1 MTTSNVAERYILV
14 FSAVLGG
21 FTIAMALWAGNPP
34 WVSGGMSAFFLGG
47 ALLGMLSGHR
57 YGKVVIGL
65 GVIGQSAALVA
76 ALTNHAWQI
85 DAHMVFFAT
94 LAVLV
99 ALEDVPTILAAT
111 VMTALHHL
119 SLTFFLPALV
129 YPSTDLVVNLERTV
143 FHAIVVLA
151 ESAVLILAI
160 KRQQTLRAEITRGAH
175 EMEKARKEA
184 ETARDAALAA
194 QKDAVSMQRAAE
206 AAQTKAETAVA
217 DLAAEQAQ
225 SNAANARAL
234 AAEEAERH
242 AAEERRKAQA
252 SVVEDLGLGLKAL
265 SRRDLTMRLTRPF
278 PAEYEDLR
286 RDFNAAMDAVAAA
299 ISEVASHATQMLGD
313 SRDISRAAQEL
324 SGRTE
329 QQAAKLENTA
339 AAMEEVT
346 ILVQNTAESA
356 SQAAVSA
363 SGAKKSAENSD
374 QVVER
379 ASTAMSAID
388 ESAGEISKI
397 IDVIDQIAFQ
407 TNLLALN
414 AGVEAARAGDAG
426 RGFAVVASEV
436 RALAQRSSEAAK
448 DIGELI
454 AKSQHQVSD
463 GVRHVGETVD
473 ALKNVIE
480 AVVDITQRVDQIAV
494 SAREQATGLGEINS
508 AVTDLDAIT
517 QQNAAVF
524 EETAA
529 AAGTLTQSAE
539 EMKRLTD
546 AFKNARAAQVNAD
559 RAA

>member
-1 MTTSNVAERYILV
+1 MTKTNVAEKYLLIFSGV
-14 FSAVLGG
+14 FTVIVVL
-21 FTIAMALWAGNPP
+21 MALWAGNAP
-34 WVSGGMSAFFLGG
+34 WVPGGLSLAFLGCG
-47 ALLGMLSGHR
+47 VAGVMTNHPLRRSF
-57 YGKVVIGL
+57 IGL
-65 GVIGQSAALVA
+65 AFVGQAAALVA
-76 ALTNHAWQI
+76 ALANHAWQI
-85 DAHMVFFAT
+85 DAHMVFFAA
-94 LAVLV
+94 LAALV
-99 ALEDVPTILAAT
+99 ALDDVKTIIVA
-111 VMTALHHL
+111 TALVAVHHL
-119 SLTFFLPALV
+119 GLTFFLPVLV
-129 YPSTDLVVNLERTV
+129 YPSTDLIVNLERTV
-143 FHAIVVLA
+143 FHALVVLI
-151 ESAVLILAI
+151 ESAVLMWI
-160 KRQQTLRAEITRGAH
+160 ITRQHAMRDEISASAD
-175 EMEKARKEA
+175 EMAIARREA
-184 ETARDAALAA
+184 EEARDTALAA
-194 QKDAVSMQRAAE
+194 QRDAVNLQREAE
-206 AAQTKAETAVA
+206 AARAKAEEAVA

-234 AAEEAERH
+234 AAEEAERR
-242 AAEERRKAQA
+242 AAEEQRKAQEG
-252 SVVEDLGLGLKAL
+252 VVNELGRGLKAL
-265 SRRDLTMRLTRPF
+265 SRRDLTLRLTQPF
-278 PAEYEDLR
+278 AEEYEDLR

-299 ISEVASHATQMLGD
+299 IREVAGHAEMMLGD
-313 SRDISRAAQEL
+313 SRDISRAAMEL
-324 SGRTE
+324 SARTE

-363 SGAKKSAENSD
+363 AGAKRSAENSD
-374 QVVER
+374 KVVER

-463 GVRHVGETVD
+463 GVRHVSETVD

-529 AAGTLTQSAE
+529 ASGTLTQSAE

-546 AFKNARAAQVNAD
+546 GFKHAMAAMAAD